1 MGLHNRTASALTS
14 LDTAPSA
21 LAMMRRSSALEQRK
35 PAMYA
40 TTTCTIASDIK
51 VVVLDSLEQITT
63 YVLKEQH
70 DWFEDEI
77 RFVRML
83 LNPGDSVIDL
93 GANLGVYALSM
104 ARVVGKRGRVTAFE
118 PASETAALLR
128 ASALLN
134 GFTQLE
140 VEQKGLAA

>member
-1 MGLHNRTASALTS
+1 
-14 LDTAPSA
+14 
-21 LAMMRRSSALEQRK
+21 
-35 PAMYA
+35 MYA